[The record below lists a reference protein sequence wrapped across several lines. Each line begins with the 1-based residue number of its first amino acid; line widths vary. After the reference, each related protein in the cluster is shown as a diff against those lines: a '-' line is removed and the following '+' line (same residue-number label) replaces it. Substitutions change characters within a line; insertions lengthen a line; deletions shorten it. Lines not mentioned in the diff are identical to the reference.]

1 MTYDDKY
8 NLFCDFSKNCLEM
21 ERFKKTSEWI
31 GIDISFTDVYVG
43 FLSERIPNVI
53 FFDKEHTDELSL
65 VGANYFA
72 RDLLKV
78 RRLEKE
84 NQPDDELE
92 TKNTVKAVIGISEA
106 YSSEEKLELL
116 EAAKKAGLENVQLL
130 YKSYA
135 AALAKHWDE
144 KNTAEITIAS
154 CVFRRD
160 SFGISMITI
169 KDGVAYVKTRE
180 DSFDVSII
188 TIKNGIFYVKNRNV
202 VSGSFDNHAIK
213 EICLNTIR
221 QIDLKTIDEVL
232 IVGKEEYVTHE
243 KPLIKAVR
251 SAFGRLFGEACNY
264 VRGHEDLVA
273 KGLALYGNAM
283 SSNEPVVVEDL
294 PKNRQEYSL

>member
-1 MTYDDKY
+1 MTYDDLY
-8 NLFCDFSKNCLEM
+8 LLLCDFSKNCLEID
-21 ERFKKTSEWI
+21 RFPNTSKWI
-31 GIDISFTDVYVG
+31 GIDISLEDVYIG
-43 FLSERIPNVI
+43 FLSDTVPCVI
-53 FFDKEHTDELSL
+53 YYDKEYTDEQCL

-84 NQPDDELE
+84 NQFDEHHE
-92 TKNTVKAVIGISEA
+92 NENTVQAVIGISEA

-144 KNTAEITIAS
+144 KKTAEITIAS

-213 EICLNTIR
+213 EICLKTIK

-251 SAFGRLFGEACNY
+251 RAFRRLFGEECNY

-283 SSNEPVVVEDL
+283 CDNVPVLVEDL
-294 PKNRQEYSL
+294 PEKLEN